1 MKIKKLE
8 ISNILS
14 IEKACIEFD
23 DTGLVLVEGFNYD
36 DNTANGAGKT
46 AIMNALSFGLYGKFP
61 RKVTVSSILRYGT
74 KKGSVV
80 VGDIQTNNGVWR
92 VERCRPTAV
101 IYSKDGEVQDITQA
115 EFEAALGLSYS
126 QFLISMYSA
135 QTQGENFIDMNDT
148 AKKEFLLKLMN
159 LEEFALAKG
168 LADQEMKRLDTKIRE
183 LQLNEATLASRI
195 QAHGELVRDV
205 DAINSQIAEIQQQV
219 KQFQDKIA
227 ELGKIQR
234 PDVLKY
240 DEVAER
246 IASKRLR
253 IQTAQ
258 ITRNQLAG
266 QFQILAKEYQQW
278 KNDSDETEGV
288 SVDCPECGDEIRLI
302 DGELISFGNLEKMEE
317 AKATKAEKIKEQC
330 HELKVKID
338 KEDVK
343 IAQSKVVDELEIKV
357 KKERL
362 KKFAEYDAAQ
372 QTISEYRNFISQQQ
386 YKIQMFNNQLVEQAE
401 RQQELERTKNVLKT
415 VQNDLNTNSK
425 ELELVRTVSH
435 LYSPTGAQAYIMD
448 SVIGAFNDSI
458 ANYVNMIWPNA
469 SYSIQAYKVN
479 KTGEIK
485 AKFSDKLILNGK
497 EVSIGSLSGGQHRCL
512 SLAIDFAMLDVLSDR
527 FSIDIN
533 PVVFD
538 EPLQGLDASNKERVL
553 EVLEMIAAD
562 RNIIIIE
569 HSSEFKSAF
578 VKTVNVELR
587 NGISTVS
594 T

>member
-8 ISNILS
+8 INNILS
-14 IEKACIEFD
+14 IEKACIEFE
-23 DTGLVLVEGFNYD
+23 DTGLVLIEGFNHD

-74 KKGSVV
+74 KKGSVIV
-80 VGDIQTNNGVWR
+80 EDIQTNNGVWR
-92 VERCRPTAV
+92 VERHRPTAV

-168 LADQEMKRLDTKIRE
+168 LADQEAKRLDTKIRE
-183 LQLNEATLASRI
+183 LQLNEARLVSKI
-195 QAHGELVRDV
+195 QVYNESVQDV
-205 DAINSQIAEIQQQV
+205 NEINNQIATHKQQV
-219 KQFQDKIA
+219 QQCQDKIA
-227 ELGKIQR
+227 ELSAVQR

-240 DEVAER
+240 DEVTEK
-246 IASKRLR
+246 IASKRLD

-258 ITRNQLAG
+258 ITRNQLMN
-266 QFQILAKEYQQW
+266 QFQSLAKEYQQW
-278 KNDSDETEGV
+278 NSDEIDGD
-288 SVDCPECGDEIRLI
+288 SVDCPECGVDVRLI
-302 DGELISFGNLEKMEE
+302 DGKLMGHGDIDKMQEARK
-317 AKATKAEKIKEQC
+317 AKAAEIKQQCQELKIK
-330 HELKVKID
+330 ID
-338 KEDVK
+338 AEDAK
-343 IAQSKVVDELEIKV
+343 IAQKNAVDELEIKV

-362 KKFAEYDAAQ
+362 KKFADYDAAQ
-372 QTISEYRNFISQQQ
+372 QNISEYRSYISQQQ

-401 RQQELERTKNVLKT
+401 RQQELERSQNVLKT
-415 VQNDLNTNSK
+415 IQNDLNTNSK

-448 SVIGAFNDSI
+448 SVIGAFNDAI
-458 ANYVNMIWPNA
+458 ASYVSMIWPNA
-469 SYSIQAYKVN
+469 TYSIQAYKEN

-578 VKTVNVELR
+578 AKTINVELR
-587 NGISTVS
+587 NGVSTVS
-594 T
+594 A

>member
-8 ISNILS
+8 INNILS
-14 IEKACIEFD
+14 IEKACIEFE
-23 DTGLVLVEGFNYD
+23 DTGLVLIEGFNHD

-74 KKGSVV
+74 KKGSVIV
-80 VGDIQTNNGVWR
+80 EDIQTNNGVWR
-92 VERCRPTAV
+92 VERHRPTAV

-168 LADQEMKRLDTKIRE
+168 LADQEIKRLDTKIRE
-183 LQLNEATLASRI
+183 LQLNEARLVSKI
-195 QAHGELVRDV
+195 QVYNESIQDV
-205 DAINSQIAEIQQQV
+205 NEINNQITTHKQQV
-219 KQFQDKIA
+219 QQCQDKIT
-227 ELGKIQR
+227 ELSAIQR

-240 DEVAER
+240 DTVTEK
-246 IASKRLR
+246 IASKRLD

-258 ITRNQLAG
+258 ITRNQLIN
-266 QFQILAKEYQQW
+266 QFQSLAKEYQQW
-278 KNDSDETEGV
+278 NSDEIDGE
-288 SVDCPECGDEIRLI
+288 SVGCPECGVDVRLI
-302 DGELISFGNLEKMEE
+302 DGKLMGHGDIDKMQEARK
-317 AKATKAEKIKEQC
+317 AKAAEIKQQCQELKIK
-330 HELKVKID
+330 ID
-338 KEDVK
+338 AEDTK
-343 IAQSKVVDELEIKV
+343 IAQKNAVDELEIKV

-362 KKFAEYDAAQ
+362 KKFADYDAAQ
-372 QTISEYRNFISQQQ
+372 QNISEYRSYISQQQ
-386 YKIQMFNNQLVEQAE
+386 YKIQMLNNQLVEQAE
-401 RQQELERTKNVLKT
+401 RQQELERSQNVLET
-415 VQNDLNTNSK
+415 IQNDLNTNSK

-448 SVIGAFNDSI
+448 SVIGAFNDAI
-458 ANYVNMIWPNA
+458 ASYVNMIWPNA
-469 SYSIQAYKVN
+469 TYSIQAYKEN

-578 VKTVNVELR
+578 AKTINVELR
-587 NGISTVS
+587 NGVSTVS
-594 T
+594 A